1 MPFRESSPPP
11 PPSELVHPVLLRTFL
26 SAHEAEFAAAK
37 LEADGIASRVE
48 GGATAGVHPWLA
60 SAMGGVRLVVDAAD
74 EDRAREVLDALA
86 PQDVEDPD
94 DPRAKDTEAADA
106 EARRA
111 LTAGTFGFII
121 PPFVLLHLYSL
132 MLLSRLDRSALSE
145 VGRRRAKLALGV
157 DLAGV
162 AVGAWMIA
170 SMVTGE

>member
-1 MPFRESSPPP
+1 M
-11 PPSELVHPVLLRTFL
+11 LLRTFL

-37 LEADGIASRVE
+37 LEADGIASRVD

-74 EDRAREVLDALA
+74 EARAREVLDALA
-86 PQDVEDPD
+86 AEAEAEDD
-94 DPRAKDTEAADA
+94 DPRVNDTEAADA

-111 LTAGTFGFII
+111 LTAGTFGFIV

-132 MLLSRLDRSALSE
+132 SLLWGLDRSALSE
-145 VGRRRAKLALGV
+145 AGRRRAKLALGV

-162 AVGAWMIA
+162 AAGAWMIVA
-170 SMVTGE
+170 MVTAE

>member
-11 PPSELVHPVLLRTFL
+11 PPSELVNPVLLRSFL

-37 LEADGIASRVE
+37 LEADGIVSRVD

-86 PQDVEDPD
+86 PQDDDEDPL
-94 DPRAKDTEAADA
+94 AKDAEAADA

-111 LTAGTFGFII
+111 LTAGTFGFIV

-132 MLLSRLDRSALSE
+132 MLLWGLDRSALSE

-170 SMVTGE
+170 AMVTRE

>member
-11 PPSELVHPVLLRTFL
+11 PPSELVNPVLLRTFL

-86 PQDVEDPD
+86 PKDDDEQDAL
-94 DPRAKDTEAADA
+94 AKSTEAADA

-111 LTAGTFGFII
+111 LTAGTFGFIV

-132 MLLSRLDRSALSE
+132 MLLWGLDRSALSE